1 MPPRHIVA
9 GDGADAEAMPA
20 SVDAFCVHL
29 AIRGYSPRTIARY
42 RVSLALFAD
51 WANARGVER
60 PRDVSRGMVE
70 RYQRHLLSY
79 RQPNGRPLTIR
90 SQMAR
95 LVALRQWFAWLART
109 HRVLLNPAADLDLP
123 RVPRWQPRSGMT
135 VREVEE
141 VMAQPDLDTVTGLR
155 DRTVLEV
162 FYSTGVRASELA
174 ELAIADLDVP
184 RGVMAVRHG
193 KGNKPRMV
201 PIAERATA
209 WCEKY
214 LLDSRPQLAVPP
226 DDGHLFLSDRGRP
239 FSAKV
244 LTAMAR
250 RYLDAAGVT
259 RPGACHLFRHTA
271 ATLMLEGGADIRYIQ
286 EFLGHADLNTTQL
299 YTHVTITALK
309 AVHERSHPGAR
320 SDSRTVPDDDDWDAG
335 AEALFEALDAEVEDR

>member
-1 MPPRHIVA
+1 MI
-9 GDGADAEAMPA
+9 
-20 SVDAFCVHL
+20 
-29 AIRGYSPRTIARY
+29 
-42 RVSLALFAD
+42 
-51 WANARGVER
+51 
-60 PRDVSRGMVE
+60 E
-70 RYQRHLLSY
+70 RYQRHLLAY
-79 RQPNGRPLTIR
+79 RQPSGKPLTIR
-90 SQMAR
+90 SQLAR

-109 HRVLLNPAADLDLP
+109 HRILLNPAADLDLP

-135 VREVEE
+135 VGEVEE
-141 VMAQPDLDTVTGLR
+141 VMAKPDLDTVTGLR
-155 DRTVLEV
+155 DRTILEV

-174 ELAIADLDVP
+174 DLAIADLDVP
-184 RGVMAVRHG
+184 RGVVAVRHG

-214 LLDSRPQLAVPP
+214 LLDSRSELAVPP
-226 DDGHLFLSDRGRP
+226 DDGHLFLTDRGRP
-239 FSAKV
+239 FLAKT

-309 AVHERSHPGAR
+309 AVHERSHPGAGPEAR
-320 SDSRTVPDDDDWDAG
+320 LVSDDDEWETR
-335 AEALFEALDAEVEDR
+335 AEALFATLDAEDEVDVRDRPWDA

>member
-1 MPPRHIVA
+1 MPPRHIIP
-9 GDGADAEAMPA
+9 GHSTDAEAMPA
-20 SVDAFCVHL
+20 SVDAFCAHMG
-29 AIRGYSPRTIARY
+29 IRGYSPRTIARY

-51 WANARGVER
+51 WAAARGVER
-60 PRDVSRGMVE
+60 PRDVTRGMVE
-70 RYQRHLLSY
+70 RYQRHLLGH
-79 RQPNGRPLTIR
+79 RQANGRPLTAR
-90 SQMAR
+90 SQVAR
-95 LVALRQWFAWLART
+95 LVALRQWFVWLART
-109 HRVLLNPAADLDLP
+109 HRVFLNPTADLELP

-135 VREVEE
+135 VGEVEE
-141 VMAQPDLDTVTGLR
+141 VMAQPDLDTITGLR
-155 DRTVLEV
+155 DRTILEV

-174 ELAIADLDVP
+174 DLAVADLDVP

-226 DDGHLFLSDRGRP
+226 DEGRLFLSDRGRP
-239 FSAKV
+239 FSAKT

-250 RYLDAAGVT
+250 RYLDAAGIT

-271 ATLMLEGGADIRYIQ
+271 ATLMLEGGADVRYIQ

-309 AVHERSHPGAR
+309 AVHERSHPGAQGENR
-320 SDSRTVPDDDDWDAG
+320 LLADDDWNVR
-335 AEALFEALDAEVEDR
+335 AEALFEALDLEEDGD